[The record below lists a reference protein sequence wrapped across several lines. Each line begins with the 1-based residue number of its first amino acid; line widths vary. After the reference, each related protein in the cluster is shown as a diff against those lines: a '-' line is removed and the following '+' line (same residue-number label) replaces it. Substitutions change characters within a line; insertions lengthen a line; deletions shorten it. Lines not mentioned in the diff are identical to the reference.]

1 MKRVFGVIL
10 WLAMLAICL
19 IGLERFFRRTDGR
32 EKYSAFFEETQSIDV
47 FFLGT
52 SHVMDAVYPM
62 ELWRDYG
69 VTSYNLGNP
78 SETPE
83 ATYWTLRLAL
93 ETHRPKLVMMDV
105 CYIDRAQSEL
115 GNYALSHVFL
125 DEVPLSP
132 LKLEAIWAM
141 FPEGERAAYVWPLYY
156 SHGRWEEML
165 LGGAETTACVPAM
178 RGAELRVGRSAPAPF
193 TRTTE
198 MNMQE
203 TEGKRA
209 IRRIIDLCRSEGI
222 SIALM
227 AIPYPADEEKQRMM
241 NSAQR
246 IADEYGIALYNLF
259 DVQGLVDFD
268 TDCYDEMS
276 HLNPDGAIKV
286 SAWLGARITDDYA
299 LEDHRQD
306 AAYAHWND
314 ALDEYDRMVDEQ
326 WSAQS
331 LAFKP

>member
-10 WLAMLAICL
+10 WLALLAACL
-19 IGLERFFRRTDGR
+19 FGLERLFRRADG
-32 EKYSAFFEETQSIDV
+32 EQKYSAFFEETQPIDV

-69 VTSYNLGNP
+69 LTSYNLGNP

-93 ETHRPKLVMMDV
+93 RTHKPKLVLMDV
-105 CYIDRAQSEL
+105 CYIDRAQAEL
-115 GNYALSHVFL
+115 GNYALSHVFM

-132 LKLEAIWAM
+132 LKLQAIWSM
-141 FPEGERAAYVWPLYY
+141 FPKGERAAYVWPLYY

-165 LGGAETTACVPAM
+165 LGGEDTTACVPAM
-178 RGAELRVGRSAPAPF
+178 RGSELRIGRVKPAPF

-198 MNMQE
+198 MNDQD
-203 TEGKRA
+203 TPGKQA
-209 IRRIIDLCRSEGI
+209 IRRIIELCRAEGI
-222 SIALM
+222 EVALM
-227 AIPYPADEEKQRMM
+227 AIPYPADEEKQKMM
-241 NSAQR
+241 NSAQL
-246 IADEYGIALYNLF
+246 IAQEYDVPFYNLF
-259 DVQGLVDFD
+259 DEDGLVDFE

-286 SAWLGARITDDYA
+286 SAWLGERITSDFS
-299 LEDHRQD
+299 LEDPRGD

-314 ALDEYDRMVDEQ
+314 ALREYEQ
-326 WSAQS
+326 MLRSQWAAQS
-331 LAFKP
+331 LL